1 MHYRISTLLCLAAIN
16 AHANVI
22 QYIAGISYSN
32 PAELFKVQKNEFII
46 GGTGFYTN
54 GKFEGTAINF
64 NTFQYEDGVSNTNR
78 FSFLPYGRIATRLSD
93 KVVFGV
99 DVTQP
104 IHSNLVWGA
113 NSFSRYAATDTLAT
127 DVDISPRLSFSV
139 TRQLYIGAGL
149 NFNFLQNNES
159 NWAMPISQTEYA
171 KLINRTY
178 GFNVGYDLGMYYAF
192 NQTNFFGAAFFSA
205 IKQNTRG
212 TSWLANQVNNNLR
225 FDFSIPATSTFS
237 FVHIF
242 NPKWL
247 ISLQALRTDWSVN
260 QYVRFKNTA
269 ATPKNFSFEMKFK
282 NSWAYIGALRRQ
294 LNEKMGLT
302 LVGVIDNGPEQDH
315 LRTINFPSD
324 TQYFLALSAD
334 YHFNKSNSIELLYG
348 HGYSKTLIAKQ
359 FNFNGQL
366 MPLTTGRVRINA
378 DVVDLKYKIQM

>member
-1 MHYRISTLLCLAAIN
+1 MLCLTAIS

-22 QYIAGISYSN
+22 QYITGISYSN

-54 GKFEGTAINF
+54 GKFTGSAINF
-64 NTFQYEDGVSNTNR
+64 NTFQYENGVSNTNR
-78 FSFLPYGRIATRLSD
+78 FSLLPYGRIATRLTD
-93 KVVFGV
+93 KLVFGV

-113 NSFSRYAATDTLAT
+113 NSFTRYAATDTLAA
-127 DVDISPRLSFSV
+127 DVDISPRLSFSL
-139 TRQLYIGAGL
+139 TRQLYVGAGL

-159 NWAMPISQTEYA
+159 NWAMPISQTSYA
-171 KLINRTY
+171 KLINRTS
-178 GFNVGYDLGMYYAF
+178 GFGVGYDLGMYYAI
-192 NQTNFFGAAFFSA
+192 NQTNFVGAAFFSA

-212 TSWLANQVNNNLR
+212 TSTLANEVNNKLAFN
-225 FDFSIPATSTFS
+225 FSIPATTTFNY
-237 FVHIF
+237 VHIF

-247 ISLQALRTDWSVN
+247 VSLQALRTDWSVN

-269 ATPKNFSFEMKFK
+269 ATPKNFNFDMKFR
-282 NSWAYIGALRRQ
+282 NSWAYVGALRRQ
-294 LNEKMGLT
+294 LNEKTGLT
-302 LVGVIDNGPEQDH
+302 LIGVIDNGPERDN

-334 YHFNKSNSIELLYG
+334 YHINKSSSFELLYG
-348 HGYSKTLIAKQ
+348 QGFSKTLIAKC
-359 FNFNGQL
+359 FNFNGQS

-378 DVVDLKYKIQM
+378 NVVDLKYKIQL